1 MLSPDFF
8 KSSFEVTCF
17 LLFIV
22 CFFHSYSKYGFQKT
36 FREFLAGFI
45 LSAGCENLG
54 VLSGAYVYP
63 GFHFYVFEIP
73 LVNPLSWIALVYL
86 VMEITNRLF
95 PLKNRRFL
103 LYVIIVSLID
113 STLALSVDL
122 MMDPLA
128 TIYNWWIWVPVDQA
142 YITEDIVNPYN
153 FDLITHVTTPDNP
166 ISIYFENIFS
176 ENRYPTRLFGIPL
189 INFIAWFVFVFV
201 FSIQFRWIES
211 KISWSHYKKL
221 TYLLLLILIEIPILG
236 ITLITPNI

>member
-1 MLSPDFF
+1 
-8 KSSFEVTCF
+8 
-17 LLFIV
+17 
-22 CFFHSYSKYGFQKT
+22 
-36 FREFLAGFI
+36 
-45 LSAGCENLG
+45 
-54 VLSGAYVYP
+54 
-63 GFHFYVFEIP
+63 
-73 LVNPLSWIALVYL
+73 
-86 VMEITNRLF
+86 
-95 PLKNRRFL
+95 
-103 LYVIIVSLID
+103 
-113 STLALSVDL
+113 
-122 MMDPLA
+122 MDPLA

-153 FDLITHVTTPDNP
+153 FDLITHMTTPENP
-166 ISIYFENIFS
+166 ICMYFKNVFS